1 MTDWNVYFRMIIN
14 KIWVVI
20 IITSLFVSLASYIS
34 IVKIK
39 PQYQAST
46 RLFVLIN
53 RNADTNKITYDDLMA
68 SQVLVKNY
76 KQLIK
81 DRSITSGVIEKL
93 HLSEVKDEE
102 LADRID
108 VELIPDSSMLDISV
122 RYEDSELAANIA
134 NEISNLFI
142 LKMSDLFKTNNI
154 SLVERAVVSEQP
166 VFPRTNLIIASS
178 FLAGIVFSLVLIL
191 LLVYIDDTIGRLED
205 VERKTGLP
213 VVGIIPDM
221 KKDRG

>member
-1 MTDWNVYFRMIIN
+1 MTDWNAYFRMIIN
-14 KIWVVI
+14 KIWI
-20 IITSLFVSLASYIS
+20 IIVITSVFVSIASYVSLF
-34 IVKIK
+34 KIK

-53 RNADTNKITYDDLMA
+53 RNADANKISYDDLMA

-76 KQLIK
+76 KELIK

-93 HLSEVKDEE
+93 NLVELTAEE
-102 LADRID
+102 LSDRID
-108 VELIPDSSMLDISV
+108 VELIPDSSMLSISV
-122 RYEDSELAANIA
+122 QYEEPELAANIA

-142 LKMSDLFKTNNI
+142 LKMSELFKTNNI
-154 SLVERAVVSEQP
+154 SLVERAVVTEKP
-166 VFPRTNLIIASS
+166 VFPRTHLIIASS
-178 FLAGIVFSLVLIL
+178 FLAGIILSLGLIL
-191 LLVYIDDTIGRLED
+191 LLVYIDDTIGRLEE
-205 VERKTGLP
+205 VEGKTGLP